1 MCSRNEESVS
11 GTTSNKNA
19 VGYWPTNEA
28 RQAYLLRPSA
38 ASDGGADEGGLGQD
52 SYCRL
57 NCDETSGML
66 QLVTCPAPPPQD
78 PPMQGGNNAQDE
90 APVSTAADNRIL
102 DEMSVADIIGA
113 ELEVRF
119 PGDDSD
125 NDDQEDAADQSK
137 GKVTTAHGWTGSL
150 SSNRNVI
157 LSDLDALDADIG
169 NPIEGIVGDVGAG
182 SGYVSG
188 RTCPVADVG
197 ADCDT
202 NDEVDPPMLLAS
214 DLTAALNKMQLP
226 EHPSEGEVPVQP
238 RRNNRNKAV
247 AYLHIYCYPRP
258 EMGRCGLLLDKI
270 FGNSGGNDN
279 DDVNKGVGAD
289 PDPTRHLAH
298 RQANHRRFEV
308 APTEDFAAV
317 RAVVRAIRA
326 LANGDVDTA
335 TMKADK
341 PRRYLVVV
349 NPYSGTGQ
357 GETIYNTTVKPMLE
371 QAGIDHDVCITEWS
385 GHAMDRMGK
394 ITRKNDHADGG
405 DNDISMYDGLIAMGG
420 DGILWEM
427 LQGIR
432 TRPDSDEV
440 LHKLAIG
447 IVGCGTSNGLA
458 KSILHQSMEKY
469 SPLESTF
476 LICKGRTAFLDLSK
490 YETITGK
497 NYTGFLTFSWAFIAD
512 VDLDSE
518 CIRWMGVARNDV
530 WAAYRILLNR
540 SYKARFLYLPP
551 SAGAVGEA
559 VKLPPLTGPL
569 PTQWKTIDG
578 DFVLFWASQVTH
590 AAYNTFQS
598 PLSQMQDGLFRIMV
612 VRKPISRPRMIQI
625 ALAIETGGHIRHD
638 QCEMYECVAF
648 RLEPLE
654 EGSHNDLDGEK
665 IEDGPI
671 QAAVLPAAARF
682 FSGAMG

>member
-1 MCSRNEESVS
+1 MCS
-11 GTTSNKNA
+11 KNA
-19 VGYWPTNEA
+19 DGGTNATDTSKALHGWPTDEA
-28 RQAYLLRPSA
+28 REALLLRPSA
-38 ASDGGADEGGLGQD
+38 TSSGRTGID

-57 NCDETSGML
+57 NYDESSGKL
-66 QLVTCPAPPPQD
+66 QLATCPAPPPPDQ
-78 PPMQGGNNAQDE
+78 PMMQQGGNAHDKT
-90 APVSTAADNRIL
+90 PIRSTVFNCQVL
-102 DEMSVADIIGA
+102 DEMDIEDVIGA

-119 PGDDSD
+119 LGDDGD
-125 NDDQEDAADQSK
+125 GDDDD
-137 GKVTTAHGWTGSL
+137 GKVTTAHGWTGSVS
-150 SSNRNVI
+150 SSNRNAL
-157 LSDLDALDADIG
+157 LSDLDALDVDVNVQSKEMGQA
-169 NPIEGIVGDVGAG
+169 VGDAGAG

-188 RTCPVADVG
+188 RTSPVVNDAG
-197 ADCDT
+197 ADCDDA
-202 NDEVDPPMLLAS
+202 NDHAEPPMVLAS
-214 DLTAALNKMQLP
+214 DLTAALTNIQLP
-226 EHPSEGEVPVQP
+226 ALPSEGEVPVHP
-238 RRNNRNKAV
+238 RRDNCNKAV
-247 AYLHIYCYPRP
+247 AFLNIYCYPRP
-258 EMGRCGLLLDKI
+258 NNGHCGLLDKI
-270 FGNSGGNDN
+270 LGGGGKGGSGDMTKDGEATSTN
-279 DDVNKGVGAD
+279 
-289 PDPTRHLAH
+289 PDPTKHLAH
-298 RQANHRRFEV
+298 RQAEHRRFEV

-326 LANGDVDTA
+326 LANGDADT
-335 TMKADK
+335 TITDADQ

-357 GETIYNTTVKPMLE
+357 GEQIYNTTVKSMLE
-371 QAGIDHDVCITEWS
+371 QAGIEHDVCITERS
-385 GHAMDRMGK
+385 GHAMDRMEQ
-394 ITRKNDHADGG
+394 ITTSSDDYEDSG

-432 TRPDSDEV
+432 ARPDADEV
-440 LHKLAIG
+440 LQKLVIG
-447 IVGCGTSNGLA
+447 MVGCGTSNGLA

-476 LICKGRTAFLDLSK
+476 LICKGRTAHLDLSR

-497 NYTGFLTFSWAFIAD
+497 SYTGFLTFSWAFIAD

-540 SYKARFLYLPP
+540 SYKARFSYLLP
-551 SAGAVGEA
+551 SAETQAGRAVT
-559 VKLPPLTGPL
+559 LPPLTDPL
-569 PTQWKTIDG
+569 QAQWKTLEG
-578 DFVLFWASQVTH
+578 DFILFWASQVTH

-612 VRKPISRPRMIQI
+612 VRKPISRLRMIQI
-625 ALAIETGGHIRHD
+625 ALAIETGGHIHHD

-665 IEDGPI
+665 IEDGPL
-671 QAAVLPAAARF
+671 QAAVLPAAAQF
-682 FSGAMG
+682 FSGTMR